1 MEGPLLTESEHIID
15 ITNDGSSSS
24 VDDQQPREGV
34 ELCDPYTNES
44 IWNLIEFVVTLVLI
58 VAAIIVLIQ
67 PRDIK
72 EHPQTLLFI
81 WIIGYTC
88 GCIATLPILCW
99 RFWLYN
105 RSAGPESIE
114 EHLREKRINK
124 DLDFF
129 MTGFFVG
136 WFVVFLWIFSFNAFN
151 SSALDDTTTQFLWLC
166 LALLTFS
173 CIRYV
178 IFNLTLAMVCYTCP
192 MLLLSPVVVCVLLA
206 VEVVKGIVA
215 YIIPCI

>member
-24 VDDQQPREGV
+24 INDQQQLR
-34 ELCDPYTNES
+34 DPYTNES
-44 IWNLIEFVVTLVLI
+44 IWNSIEFVVTLVLI
-58 VAAIIVLIQ
+58 ILKNIHKHYCLYGSS
-67 PRDIK
+67 
-72 EHPQTLLFI
+72 
-81 WIIGYTC
+81 GYTC

-105 RSAGPESIE
+105 RSVGPESIE

-129 MTGFFVG
+129 MMCFFVG
-136 WFVVFLWIFSFNAFN
+136 WFVVFLWILSSIAFN
-151 SSALDDTTTQFLWLC
+151 SSALDDTTTQFFWLC

-192 MLLLSPVVVCVLLA
+192 MLFQRYC
-206 VEVVKGIVA
+206 
-215 YIIPCI
+215 IIHCTMHLKSN